1 MPTGTCSP
9 PPAEQLGVVR
19 GEGSRRGGVSS
30 CARLPSRKLLHDG
43 RYGKESDAVGRL
55 QAPMPKWKAG
65 AFSLCSGG
73 TWWLAVDRLAD
84 ATRWCRSGAR
94 GGRE

>member
-1 MPTGTCSP
+1 
-9 PPAEQLGVVR
+9 
-19 GEGSRRGGVSS
+19 
-30 CARLPSRKLLHDG
+30 
-43 RYGKESDAVGRL
+43 
-55 QAPMPKWKAG
+55 MPKWKAG

-94 GGRE
+94 GGRERQHGEAGGSNEREVTRVLIGGALDACQSEPTRREADAAAFESWCHSGGR